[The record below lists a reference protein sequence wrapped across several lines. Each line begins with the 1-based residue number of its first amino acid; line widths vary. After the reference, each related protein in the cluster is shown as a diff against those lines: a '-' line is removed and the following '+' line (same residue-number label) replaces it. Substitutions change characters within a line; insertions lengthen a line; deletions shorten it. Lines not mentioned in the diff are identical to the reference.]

1 MVYTGCTVCTRRPL
15 WRETT
20 CIRHGGALLVANTSS
35 SCLPRVPPITKCS
48 AIMIFNYVFCFFPSH
63 REEVPAWLSMEEV
76 CTARGLRGT
85 LSSHSDLYRMEFDE
99 SLIGL
104 GKHPHGVCLRTKGAI
119 LSSLVE
125 ANALR
130 SDKWLVSR
138 CLLLT
143 TSSKTWWDSWG
154 PQGYINLNLN
164 VYWISSELLLLLLD
178 VLFPPA
184 ALHQLYMCCEEKW
197 DTRFADVLH

>member
-1 MVYTGCTVCTRRPL
+1 M
-15 WRETT
+15 
-20 CIRHGGALLVANTSS
+20 
-35 SCLPRVPPITKCS
+35 
-48 AIMIFNYVFCFFPSH
+48 
-63 REEVPAWLSMEEV
+63 PARLSMEEV

-138 CLLLT
+138 CLLLPRVLKLDEIAGAPRVIS
-143 TSSKTWWDSWG
+143 TS
-154 PQGYINLNLN
+154 I
-164 VYWISSELLLLLLD
+164 
-178 VLFPPA
+178 
-184 ALHQLYMCCEEKW
+184 
-197 DTRFADVLH
+197 